1 MSKLTLRTKL
11 GFGIGDLGGN
21 LFFTIMGFYLLY
33 FFTDVV
39 GLVPALAGT
48 ALMIGKVWDAITDP
62 ITGYYSDR
70 TRTRWGRRR
79 PYMFV
84 GAIASFFSMIM
95 IFTPV
100 ALSSQMKLF
109 IYFTFVYCL
118 LNTAYTLVTSPMPPP
133 ARVDAGLP

>member
-79 PYMFV
+79 PYMFEIGRAHV
-84 GAIASFFSMIM
+84 
-95 IFTPV
+95 
-100 ALSSQMKLF
+100 
-109 IYFTFVYCL
+109 
-118 LNTAYTLVTSPMPPP
+118 
-133 ARVDAGLP
+133 